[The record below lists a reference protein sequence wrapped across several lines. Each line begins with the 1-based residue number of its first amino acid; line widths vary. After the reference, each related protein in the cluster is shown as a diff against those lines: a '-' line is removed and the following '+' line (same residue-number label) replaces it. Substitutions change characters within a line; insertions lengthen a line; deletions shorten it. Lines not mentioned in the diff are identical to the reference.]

1 MHRKIAGYSMLY
13 SLQAL
18 RAFAAWVVVC
28 HHFMQIFFDFHATG
42 PIGQLLTDRGAVG
55 VDIFFVI
62 SGLVIYLSTRDKPIE
77 PQQFLLNRALRIIP
91 AYWFYTALMA
101 ALLLGLGNWMP
112 HQSFDWHHLL
122 LSLLFIPAE
131 NPGGYGL
138 YPTLNVG
145 WTLNFEMFF
154 YLLFGLAFMVRK
166 RHQLWLVTAG
176 LLLASEVLGRTGVL
190 SRFYNNDII
199 YEFLLGI
206 GIGVLYRRGLI
217 RQGLWLPM
225 AVLGVAGYA
234 IYHLDASQRL
244 LHWGLPSAMVVL
256 AFIALEPWFKGNRV
270 CKALGDCSYS
280 VYLIHVLVLYCGW
293 FASQRLHLN
302 PYWVFALCV
311 PSIGLMSWLSY
322 QWLERGLYRR
332 MQAWLAAPRG
342 QTAPLVL
349 SRVKY

>member
-1 MHRKIAGYSMLY
+1 MLY

-28 HHFMQIFFDFHATG
+28 HHFMQIFFDFQASG
-42 PIGQLLTDRGAVG
+42 PIGQLFTDRGAAG

-62 SGLVIYLSTRDKPIE
+62 SGLVIYLSTCDKAIE
-77 PQQFLLNRALRIIP
+77 PRQFLLNRALRIVP

-101 ALLLGLGNWMP
+101 TLLLVCSQWMP
-112 HQSFDWHHLL
+112 HQAFTWHHLL

-154 YLLFGLAFMVRK
+154 YLLFGLAFLVRQ
-166 RHQLWLVTAG
+166 RHHQLLVTAA
-176 LLLASEVLGRTGVL
+176 LLLASEILGRLGVL

-206 GIGVLYRRGLI
+206 GLGVLYRRGLI
-217 RQGLWLPM
+217 HQGRWLPLALL
-225 AVLGVAGYA
+225 AVAALA
-234 IYHLDASQRL
+234 IYHLDASRRL
-244 LHWGLPSAMVVL
+244 LHWGVPSAMIVL
-256 AFIALEPWFKGNRV
+256 AFVALEPVFRGNRLL
-270 CKALGDCSYS
+270 KALGDCSYS
-280 VYLIHVLVLYCGW
+280 VYLVHVLVLYAGW
-293 FASQRLHLN
+293 FACQRLQLN
-302 PYWVFALCV
+302 PYLVFALCV
-311 PSIGLMSWLSY
+311 PSIGLMSWFSY

-342 QTAPLVL
+342 RAPEYAL

>member
-1 MHRKIAGYSMLY
+1 MLY

-28 HHFMQIFFDFHATG
+28 HHFMQIFFDFKASG

-62 SGLVIYLSTRDKPIE
+62 SGLVIYLSTRDKTIE
-77 PQQFLLNRALRIIP
+77 PRQFLLNRVLRIVP
-91 AYWFYTALMA
+91 AYWFYTLVMA
-101 ALLLGLGNWMP
+101 GLLLAASRWMP
-112 HQSFDWHHLL
+112 HQEFDWHHLL
-122 LSLLFIPAE
+122 LSLLFVPAE

-154 YLLFGLAFMVRK
+154 YLLFGLAFLVRQ
-166 RHQLWLVTAG
+166 RHQLLLVTVA
-176 LLLASEVLGRTGVL
+176 LLLVSEVLGRLGVL

-206 GIGVLYRRGLI
+206 GLGVLYRRGLI
-217 RQGLWLPM
+217 RQGIWMPLALL
-225 AVLGVAGYA
+225 AVAGYA

-244 LHWGLPSAMVVL
+244 LHWGLPSALVVL
-256 AFIALEPWFKGNRV
+256 AFVSLEPVFAGNRLL
-270 CKALGDCSYS
+270 KALGDCSYS
-280 VYLIHVLVLYCGW
+280 VYLIHVLVLYAGW

-302 PYWVFALCV
+302 PYLVFALCV
-311 PSIGLMSWLSY
+311 PSIGLMSWFSY

-332 MQAWLAAPRG
+332 MQAWLAAPWG
-342 QTAPLVL
+342 QAPAYAL

>member
-1 MHRKIAGYSMLY
+1 MLY

-42 PIGQLLTDRGAVG
+42 PIGQLFSDRGAVG

-62 SGLVIYLSTRDKPIE
+62 SGLVIYLSTRDKVIE
-77 PQQFLLNRALRIIP
+77 PRQFLLNRALRIVP
-91 AYWFYTALMA
+91 AYWFYTLIMA
-101 ALLLGLGNWMP
+101 ALILAFSRWMP
-112 HQSFDWHHLL
+112 HQVYDGQHLL

-154 YLLFGLAFMVRK
+154 YLLFGLALLVRR
-166 RHQLWLVTAG
+166 RHQLLLVTVA
-176 LLLASEVLGRTGVL
+176 LLVTSEVLGRMGVL
-190 SRFYNNDII
+190 SRFYHNGII

-206 GIGVLYRRGLI
+206 GLGVLYRRGLV
-217 RQGLWLPM
+217 REGRVLPLM
-225 AVLGVAGYA
+225 VLLAAGFA

-244 LHWGLPSAMVVL
+244 LHWGIPSALIVL
-256 AFIALEPWFKGNRV
+256 AFVSLEPWLRGNRLL
-270 CKALGDCSYS
+270 KTLGDCSYS
-280 VYLIHVLVLYCGW
+280 VYLIHVLVLYAGW
-293 FASQRLHLN
+293 FASQRLGLN
-302 PYWVFALCV
+302 PYLTFALCV
-311 PSIGLMSWLSY
+311 PSIGLMSWFSY
-322 QWLERGLYRR
+322 QWLERGLYHR
-332 MQAWLAAPRG
+332 MQAWLAQPRETETG
-342 QTAPLVL
+342 YAL

>member
-1 MHRKIAGYSMLY
+1 MLY

-28 HHFMQIFFDFHATG
+28 HHFMQIFFDFKASG

-62 SGLVIYLSTRDKPIE
+62 SGLVIYLSTRDKTIE
-77 PQQFLLNRALRIIP
+77 PRQFLLNRVLRIVP
-91 AYWFYTALMA
+91 AYWFYTLVMA
-101 ALLLGLGNWMP
+101 GLLLAASRWMP
-112 HQSFDWHHLL
+112 HQEFDWHHLL
-122 LSLLFIPAE
+122 LSLLFVPAE

-154 YLLFGLAFMVRK
+154 YLLFGLAFLVRQ
-166 RHQLWLVTAG
+166 RHQLLLVTVA
-176 LLLASEVLGRTGVL
+176 LLLVSEVLGRLGVL

-206 GIGVLYRRGLI
+206 GLGVLYRRGLI
-217 RQGLWLPM
+217 REGIWTPLGLL
-225 AVLGVAGYA
+225 AVAGYA

-244 LHWGLPSAMVVL
+244 LHWGLPSALVVL
-256 AFIALEPWFKGNRV
+256 AFVSLEPLFAGNRLL
-270 CKALGDCSYS
+270 KALGDCSYS
-280 VYLIHVLVLYCGW
+280 VYLIHVLVLYAGW

-302 PYWVFALCV
+302 PYLVFALCV
-311 PSIGLMSWLSY
+311 PSIGLMSWFSY

-342 QTAPLVL
+342 QAPAYAL

>member
-1 MHRKIAGYSMLY
+1 MLY

-28 HHFMQIFFDFHATG
+28 HHFMQIFFDFKASG
-42 PIGQLLTDRGAVG
+42 PVGQLLADRGAVG

-62 SGLVIYLSTRDKPIE
+62 SGLVIYLSTRDKTVAPRE
-77 PQQFLLNRALRIIP
+77 FLLNRILRIVP

-101 ALLLGLGNWMP
+101 ALLLAFSQWMP
-112 HQSFDWHHLL
+112 HQEFSWHHLL
-122 LSLLFIPAE
+122 LSMLFIPAE

-145 WTLNFEMFF
+145 WTLNFEMLF
-154 YLLFGLAFMVRK
+154 YLLFGLAFFVRQ
-166 RHQLWLVTAG
+166 RHHLLLVTAV
-176 LLLASEVLGRTGVL
+176 LLLVSEVLGRMGVL

-206 GIGVLYRRGLI
+206 GLGVMYRRGLI
-217 RQGLWLPM
+217 RQGRWLPLVLLAA
-225 AVLGVAGYA
+225 AVLA

-244 LHWGLPSAMVVL
+244 LHWGIPSALIVL
-256 AFIALEPWFKGNRV
+256 AFIALEPLFAGNRV
-270 CKALGDCSYS
+270 LKALGDCSYS
-280 VYLIHVLVLYCGW
+280 VYLIHVLVLYAGW
-293 FASQRLHLN
+293 FASQRLQLN
-302 PYWVFALCV
+302 PYLVFALCV
-311 PSIGLMSWLSY
+311 PSIALLSWFSY

-332 MQAWLAAPRG
+332 MRAWLAAPQEAG
-342 QTAPLVL
+342 QAYTL

>member
-1 MHRKIAGYSMLY
+1 MLY

-28 HHFMQIFFDFHATG
+28 HHFMQIFFDFKASG

-62 SGLVIYLSTRDKPIE
+62 SGLVIYLSTRDKTIE
-77 PQQFLLNRALRIIP
+77 PRQFLLNRVLRIVP
-91 AYWFYTALMA
+91 AYWFYTLAMA
-101 ALLLGLGNWMP
+101 GLLLVASRWMP
-112 HQSFDWHHLL
+112 HQEFDWHHLL
-122 LSLLFIPAE
+122 LSLLFVPAE

-154 YLLFGLAFMVRK
+154 YLLFGLAFLVRQ
-166 RHQLWLVTAG
+166 RHQLLLVTVA
-176 LLLASEVLGRTGVL
+176 LLLVSEVLGRLGVL

-206 GIGVLYRRGLI
+206 GLGVLYRRGLI
-217 RQGLWLPM
+217 REGIWMPLALL
-225 AVLGVAGYA
+225 AVAGYA

-244 LHWGLPSAMVVL
+244 LHWGLPSALVVL
-256 AFIALEPWFKGNRV
+256 AFVSLEPLFAGNRLL
-270 CKALGDCSYS
+270 KALGDCSYS
-280 VYLIHVLVLYCGW
+280 VYLIHVLVLYAGW

-302 PYWVFALCV
+302 PYLVFALCV
-311 PSIGLMSWLSY
+311 PSIGLMSWFRY
-322 QWLERGLYRR
+322 QWLGRGLYRR
-332 MQAWLAAPRG
+332 LQAWLAAPRG
-342 QTAPLVL
+342 RSPEYAP
-349 SRVKY
+349 SRVNY

>member
-1 MHRKIAGYSMLY
+1 MLY

-42 PIGQLLTDRGAVG
+42 PVGQFLTDRGAVG

-62 SGLVIYLSTRDKPIE
+62 SGLVIYLSTRDKAIE
-77 PQQFLLNRALRIIP
+77 PRRFLLNRALRIVP

-101 ALLLGLGNWMP
+101 ALLLAFSQWMP
-112 HQSFDWHHLL
+112 HQEFDWRHLL

-154 YLLFGLAFMVRK
+154 YLLFGLAFMVRQ
-166 RHQLWLVTAG
+166 RHHLLLVTAA
-176 LLLASEVLGRTGVL
+176 LLLVSEVLSRLGVL
-190 SRFYNNDII
+190 SHFYNNGII

-206 GIGVLYRRGLI
+206 GIGVLYRRGLV
-217 RQGLWLPM
+217 REGLWLPL
-225 AVLGVAGYA
+225 AVLGVAAYA

-244 LHWGLPSAMVVL
+244 LHWGLPSALVVL
-256 AFIALEPWFKGNRV
+256 AFVALEPYFQGSRV
-270 CKALGDCSYS
+270 LKALGDCSYS
-280 VYLIHVLVLYCGW
+280 VYLIHVLVLYAGW
-293 FASQRLHLN
+293 FASERLNLS
-302 PYWVFALCV
+302 PYAVFALCV
-311 PSIGLMSWLSY
+311 PLIAGLSWASY
-322 QWLERGLYRR
+322 LLLEQRLYRR
-332 MQAWLAAPRG
+332 MSDWFEARRSTPVAV
-342 QTAPLVL
+342 TL
-349 SRVKY
+349 S

>member
-1 MHRKIAGYSMLY
+1 MLY

-62 SGLVIYLSTRDKPIE
+62 SGLVIYLSTRDKAVE
-77 PQQFLLNRALRIIP
+77 PRQFLLNRALRIVP

-101 ALLLGLGNWMP
+101 TLLLAFSQWMP
-112 HQSFDWHHLL
+112 HQEFDWHHLL

-154 YLLFGLAFMVRK
+154 YLLFGLAFLVRH
-166 RHQLWLVTAG
+166 RQLQLLMTAA
-176 LLLASEVLGRTGVL
+176 LLLASEVLGRFGLL
-190 SRFYNNDII
+190 SHFYNNGII

-206 GIGVLYRRGLI
+206 GLGVIYRRGLI
-217 RQGLWLPM
+217 REGLWIPLALL
-225 AVLGVAGYA
+225 AVASYA
-234 IYHLDASQRL
+234 LYHLDASQRL
-244 LHWGLPSAMVVL
+244 LHWGLPSAMIVL
-256 AFIALEPWFKGNRV
+256 AFVSMEPWFKGNRV
-270 CKALGDCSYS
+270 LKALGDCSYS
-280 VYLIHVLVLYCGW
+280 VYLIHVLVLYAGW
-293 FASQRLHLN
+293 FASERLGLN
-302 PYWVFALCV
+302 PYLVFALCV
-311 PSIGLMSWLSY
+311 PSIGLMSWFSY

-342 QTAPLVL
+342 RAPEYAL